1 MELTE
6 EFRGTVGT
14 YDKYW
19 EILSLEASLR
29 SGPDD
34 QISSHILAK
43 ANIVINCSAYMPFCD
58 SISEF
63 NAEKCTSIKLLEAI
77 ITILQKYSIL
87 IISDPIHSSNFHSV
101 P

>member
-29 SGPDD
+29 SGPND
-34 QISSHILAK
+34 QLSSHILAK

-58 SISEF
+58 SISKSLMQK
-63 NAEKCTSIKLLEAI
+63 NVLL
-77 ITILQKYSIL
+77 L
-87 IISDPIHSSNFHSV
+87 NC
-101 P
+101 